1 MNIIDLKIKLN
12 IIEEFILR
20 ITYTWTADDAFM
32 TLTKND
38 GTILRLINN
47 RGQKIYEIN
56 EEDDELELRRKIDTC
71 EEIFNLFNGYC
82 HPDISL
88 LTMAKTDG
96 NIIEVVNRIPEVPEE
111 VEVPQGLGS
120 TGEVQEEEEESEE
133 EVVSEEDMFPIS
145 DILDT
150 WEITEQE

>member
-12 IIEEFILR
+12 IIEQFILR

-71 EEIFNLFNGYC
+71 EEIFNL
-82 HPDISL
+82 
-88 LTMAKTDG
+88 K
-96 NIIEVVNRIPEVPEE
+96 R
-111 VEVPQGLGS
+111 
-120 TGEVQEEEEESEE
+120 
-133 EVVSEEDMFPIS
+133 
-145 DILDT
+145 
-150 WEITEQE
+150 